1 MVNNSKLKKGG
12 CIRSKKMRKLIINA
26 EIRKSA
32 RIEINVDDKTYAALK
47 TDSPSD
53 VIGRY
58 LGQAYEKADAAHNGI
73 AYDYQIIDV
82 TNGPHNEKILFD
94 WDD

>member
-1 MVNNSKLKKGG
+1 MK
-12 CIRSKKMRKLIINA
+12 RLIINA

-32 RIEINVDDKTYAALK
+32 RIEINVDDETYNALK

-53 VIGRY
+53 VIGSY
-58 LGQAYEKADAAHNGI
+58 LGQAYKKADAAHNGI